1 MRPRALAAAAL
12 AALAALAG
20 CGLNSKLNTALS
32 PAPTPGLREGEWA
45 AVRGAATRRGSIYDG
60 LEHRA
65 SVTVTYLGLA
75 EREARAR
82 RLGEWFG
89 WTQEELERRLK
100 QERAEAAQGEEFLI
114 AFYTA
119 DGKSNDLDATTSV
132 WRVAVEV
139 DEGELVASRVEAL
152 VADATLTALFP
163 YVGGFDTVYRVRFP
177 PTPGGPLAGRMFAF
191 ELSSAYGRIDLGF
204 GGPGLPGPDRPL
216 EHSSER

>member
-12 AALAALAG
+12 VAALGG
-20 CGLNSKLNTALS
+20 CALNSKLNAALT
-32 PAPTPGLREGEWA
+32 PAPVPGLREGEWA
-45 AVRGAATRRGSIYDG
+45 TVRGAATRRGSIYDG

-65 SVTVTYLGLA
+65 SVTVTFLGPA

-100 QERAEAAQGEEFLI
+100 QERDEAAQGEEFLI
-114 AFYTA
+114 ALYTA
-119 DGKSNDLDATTSV
+119 DGKSNDLDAPSSV

-152 VADATLTALFP
+152 VPDATLTALFP

-177 PTPGGPLAGRMFAF
+177 TPPSGPLAGRMFAF

-204 GGPGLPGPDRPL
+204 GGPALPGPDRPL

>member
-1 MRPRALAAAAL
+1 VIARALAAAAL
-12 AALAALAG
+12 VAALAG
-20 CGLNSKLNTALS
+20 CGLNSALNSHLK

-45 AVRGAATRRGSIYDG
+45 AVRAAATRRGSIYDA

-65 SVTVTYLGLA
+65 SVTATYLGPT

-119 DGKSNDLDATTSV
+119 DGKSNDLDALQSI
-132 WRVAVEV
+132 WRIAVEV
-139 DEGELVASRVEAL
+139 DEGEIVASKVEAL
-152 VADATLTALFP
+152 VADATITALFP

-177 PTPGGPLAGRMFAF
+177 PPPSGPLAGRMFAF
-191 ELSSAYGRIDLGF
+191 EMSSAYGRIDLGF
-204 GGPGLPGPDRPL
+204 GNAGALPGPDRPL
-216 EHSSER
+216 EHSSDR